1 MSKNKQPAPAPD
13 TYAELVQKID
23 DLSKILAEQ
32 SRLITRQETRFD
44 KLEKLWSETKQEN
57 KSLKDALQEKEREL
71 INIRERMNDQEQYNR
86 SWSIRVLNLSIPQE
100 DSTDPLKVM
109 QHLYDKILL
118 PIFQGALE
126 QGLLQQIPPIS
137 QVLETAH
144 ILPAK
149 PNTINPIIARFFSR
163 NIRALVFRLKKDFAP
178 RQNPPPPAPNT
189 RRNPSQQNHELRGK
203 YKYLIFEDLTRL
215 TFNKMR
221 AISQREEVE
230 SCWSVSGQLK
240 FKLKND
246 PAVRKVKSIFAN
258 IDDIIKP

>member
-1 MSKNKQPAPAPD
+1 MSRNAKQASQPNSEANPD
-13 TYAELVQKID
+13 LLQKIEE
-23 DLSKILAEQ
+23 LTKIVTGF
-32 SRLITRQETRFD
+32 SSRFD
-44 KLEKLWSETKQEN
+44 KLEKLWNDTKLEN
-57 KSLKDALQEKEREL
+57 KALKEALQEKEREL
-71 INIRERMNDQEQYNR
+71 VNIRERMNDQEQYHR
-86 SWSIRVLNLSIPQE
+86 SWSIRVLNLQIPKE
-100 DSTDPLKVM
+100 DATDPTKVM
-109 QHLYDKILL
+109 QILYDTILM
-118 PIFQGALE
+118 PIFLGAIE
-126 QGLLQQIPPIS
+126 QGLLKSIPPLH

-163 NIRALVFRLKKDFAP
+163 NIRALIFRLKKDYAP
-178 RQNPPPPAPNT
+178 RQDPPAQPNT
-189 RRNPSQQNHELRGK
+189 RRTASHHPQELRGK

-246 PAVRKVKSIFAN
+246 QTVRKVKSIFSN
-258 IDDIIKP
+258 IDDILNIQ

>member
-163 NIRALVFRLKKDFAP
+163 NIRALVFRLKISPPAKIP
-178 RQNPPPPAPNT
+178 LPPPPTPGATPHSRTTSFEGNT
-189 RRNPSQQNHELRGK
+189 STSSSRTSRVSPSTRCGPSPSARR
-203 YKYLIFEDLTRL
+203 
-215 TFNKMR
+215 
-221 AISQREEVE
+221 
-230 SCWSVSGQLK
+230 WS
-240 FKLKND
+240 
-246 PAVRKVKSIFAN
+246 PAGRSAAS
-258 IDDIIKP
+258 